1 MKVVRIVENGIP
13 KTKDVVDHQTPEGE
27 VLSILPLLDAVA
39 WIGAVFTLGTCLA
52 NFFCN
57 FTENEA
63 AGVVLKWLPLKVYTF
78 PCAAGP
84 AVVCQKEQAEKLL
97 DLIEQN
103 PQFWHFFETAT
114 GKRPGSWS

>member
-1 MKVVRIVENGIP
+1 MHFVNP
-13 KTKDVVDHQTPEGE
+13 
-27 VLSILPLLDAVA
+27 A
-39 WIGAVFTLGTCLA
+39 TLGCRVDWGSFHARNPPCKLL
-52 NFFCN
+52 

-63 AGVVLKWLPLKVYTF
+63 AGVVLKWLPLNVYTF

-84 AVVCQKEQAEKLL
+84 AVVCQLL